1 MHTQLKKSVGLL
13 IGLSS
18 LLPAAQIT
26 WQPPVNMFSGDANDA
41 SFVSASGVFIDAVN
55 GGGVDTTVNG
65 TLFTGLVGSQTG
77 GQNLTSGSFSFAN
90 HNDNGGAFG
99 EGEFAGG
106 TAGVGALI
114 QSGLW
119 GVDSV
124 TMSGLTI
131 GDEYEIQLL
140 ANDARGNRSD
150 NYMIAVGDGATTLVP
165 DTIGIL
171 NNQPNAA
178 GDGPTGTGG
187 ATGQYF
193 LGTFTADAETQT
205 FEVFGTNSGIIANLG
220 LGDSRAH
227 VNAIQLRLLPPDQD
241 GDGIPNDF
249 EDANGLDRADPS
261 DAALDPDV
269 DGLTNLR
276 EFQLGTDLDV
286 NDSDGDTLWDGAE
299 VDTHF
304 TNPLADDTDGD
315 TLLDGA
321 EVNTHLT
328 NPLLADSDFD
338 SLTDAE
344 EVNTYSTNPNLAD
357 SDTDGINDGT
367 EVLISMT
374 NPNDGGEVPVLDPGA
389 VDILA
394 YWNFNDDSNTA
405 ETTDLVNNYVGTL
418 NAGTTYTADALGH
431 TEQAGDKSLYLGAVA
446 NAGTGVTVELGE
458 FFNLASIND
467 QFSISFWQK
476 LDAGE
481 PTGATSSVGA
491 SRYGVDRAIMAHL
504 PFTDGNIYFDHG
516 GGSANRIAGTPISPV
531 DWQQWNHITLVKDQD
546 TKQVW
551 INGSLALEGENLDAA
566 VENNHHTILLGVD
579 DFNRNVVGHVDDFA
593 FYADTLN
600 RTQILALAN
609 GTDPRNLDAVLA
621 DADADGMPDSYE
633 SLYGLNPSV
642 NDAGDDLDV
651 DGLTNLEEFNLGTIP
666 NDSDTDDDLYLDG
679 VETGTGF
686 WASATDTGTDPF
698 LADTDG
704 DNLLDGVENPDLPY
718 VDANQT
724 GTSPLLADTDADTY
738 TDDAEIAFGSDPTDP
753 NSWAIDI
760 PEVVLYYDFNG
771 DSLSRVED
779 APDATLVGPAVLSAD
794 EGGFSGETG
803 DQSLDLGTVAAAG
816 GHATVPFGDHF
827 AVLDANDT
835 VAISWWQNRTGAGIA
850 SAAFSAANTGGGR
863 GLQSHAPWNNALF
876 YVDLMN
882 FRRTVADPTIP
893 DQWQHFVIQKY
904 LDGTVELFVD
914 GNRLGNWPQ
923 QAAGSNDIALTGDLV
938 IGATQNGAN
947 NMTGQLD
954 DFAILSG
961 PMPIS
966 HIQSIAAGASIGSVY
981 NLGPQDLVITGII
994 PNIAGSSVSLTW
1006 ASEQSASYAIQFAST
1021 LTGSEDD
1028 WVELEDGVTS
1038 QGESTTHEVG
1048 GIDFASFPKLFFRV
1062 SKEVFE

>member
-1 MHTQLKKSVGLL
+1 
-13 IGLSS
+13 
-18 LLPAAQIT
+18 
-26 WQPPVNMFSGDANDA
+26 
-41 SFVSASGVFIDAVN
+41 
-55 GGGVDTTVNG
+55 
-65 TLFTGLVGSQTG
+65 
-77 GQNLTSGSFSFAN
+77 
-90 HNDNGGAFG
+90 
-99 EGEFAGG
+99 
-106 TAGVGALI
+106 
-114 QSGLW
+114 
-119 GVDSV
+119 
-124 TMSGLTI
+124 
-131 GDEYEIQLL
+131 
-140 ANDARGNRSD
+140 
-150 NYMIAVGDGATTLVP
+150 
-165 DTIGIL
+165 
-171 NNQPNAA
+171 
-178 GDGPTGTGG
+178 
-187 ATGQYF
+187 
-193 LGTFTADAETQT
+193 
-205 FEVFGTNSGIIANLG
+205 
-220 LGDSRAH
+220 
-227 VNAIQLRLLPPDQD
+227 
-241 GDGIPNDF
+241 
-249 EDANGLDRADPS
+249 
-261 DAALDPDV
+261 
-269 DGLTNLR
+269 
-276 EFQLGTDLDV
+276 
-286 NDSDGDTLWDGAE
+286 
-299 VDTHF
+299 
-304 TNPLADDTDGD
+304 
-315 TLLDGA
+315 